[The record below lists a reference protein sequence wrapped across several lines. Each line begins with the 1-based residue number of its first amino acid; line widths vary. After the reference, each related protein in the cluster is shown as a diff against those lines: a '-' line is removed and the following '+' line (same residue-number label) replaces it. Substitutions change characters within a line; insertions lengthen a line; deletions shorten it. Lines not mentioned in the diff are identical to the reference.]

1 MQSVIPADRIFCKAA
16 LSGVVD
22 ACALVDSL
30 VDSLVDALVD
40 SSAVVSVA
48 SVTVVASGTA
58 ANCSG
63 AQFTLPVLVADRA
76 TGWLQ
81 ASAPS
86 GYSDTNPGWSQYRL
100 AGCGQVGGL

>member
-16 LSGVVD
+16 LSGVFD
-22 ACALVDSL
+22 TCAL